1 MEKQSAQ
8 WFANAALDVLGPAAL
23 YENGSRDQAV
33 LSAFQATAIV
43 AMHGG
48 GTGEIQKLIMSR
60 RLGIGQ
66 REAHAAGKLS

>member
-1 MEKQSAQ
+1 M
-8 WFANAALDVLGPAAL
+8 LGPTAL
-23 YENGSRDQAV
+23 YEGDDRDQGV

-60 RLGIGQ
+60 RIGIGH
-66 REAHAAGKLS
+66 REAHAAGKLA